1 MLKLNKTNRLGAY
14 ASASVITG
22 VMAGAQDANAT
33 TGFQTIL
40 DNITDQISD
49 LPGFITAIAYI
60 IGVLFAVLG
69 ILKIKD
75 HVENPSQTPLREGV
89 IRLAV
94 GGMLFT
100 LPLILQ
106 AMQDLLDNG
115 AAGANVDVDRVKVI
129 NIDDFNDIN

>member
-1 MLKLNKTNRLGAY
+1 MLKLNKTNRLGAN

-40 DNITDQISD
+40 DNITTRFLICR
-49 LPGFITAIAYI
+49 FYHCYRAI

-75 HVENPSQTPLREGV
+75 HVEKPAKPLREGV
-89 IRLAV
+89 IRL
-94 GGMLFT
+94 
-100 LPLILQ
+100 
-106 AMQDLLDNG
+106 LL
-115 AAGANVDVDRVKVI
+115 VVCSSPCRSFCKQCRI
-129 NIDDFNDIN
+129 C